1 MQAFKR
7 ISGLVL
13 ATAVVTTLATGC
25 ETGREHKNHSDV
37 DYIMDITT
45 TNEPDAELAA
55 NPEGLPP
62 VPGSPTAAGIDG
74 RQPFNDGDARTSPGA
89 EEGFAAAPN
98 HHHPDAFQRQ

>member
-1 MQAFKR
+1 MQAFKK

-13 ATAVVTTLATGC
+13 ATAVVATLATGC

-37 DYIMDITT
+37 DYVTDVTT
-45 TNEPDAELAA
+45 TNQPDAEIAA

-89 EEGFAAAPN
+89 EDGFATAPN
-98 HHHPDAFQRQ
+98 HHHPDTFQRQ